1 MTGRARRGSRG
12 RAILSVEDTP
22 ADPMLHRLF
31 ARATPPVDADV
42 WARLRAL
49 SPLLRTFE
57 GDEATRLRERANGFL
72 KAKGIDAARDAP
84 VGDFERQ
91 LIAAFAAIPVLELGL
106 GWYGGWHGVI
116 VYPDEFVAPHA
127 FHDEA
132 GVAHEGERVL
142 AGESWD
148 RGPMILSLADVLGC
162 ARGDLLGNVVIH
174 ECAHKLD
181 QRNGEANGFPPLPAG
196 MAAHAWTAA
205 WQSAYDDLARRVD
218 AGEETAIDPYAAEEP
233 GEFFAVL
240 SEYFF
245 AEPLVVADEYP
256 GVYEQLRRFYGQD
269 PARRPAPEYP
279 EHEA

>member
-1 MTGRARRGSRG
+1 
-12 RAILSVEDTP
+12 
-22 ADPMLHRLF
+22 MLQRLF
-31 ARATPPVDADV
+31 NRTAAPIDDDA
-42 WARLRAL
+42 WAQLRAL
-49 SPLLRTFE
+49 SPLLRTIE
-57 GDEATRLRERANGFL
+57 GDEAARLRERANGFL
-72 KAKGIDAARDAP
+72 KAKGIDAAGGAQL
-84 VGDFERQ
+84 GDVERQ

-106 GWYGGWHGVI
+106 SWYDGWHGVI

-162 ARGDLLGNVVIH
+162 ARGELMGNVVIH

-181 QRNGEANGFPPLPAG
+181 QRNGDANGFPPLHSG
-196 MAAHAWTAA
+196 MAIGAWTAA
-205 WQSAYDDLARRVD
+205 WQAAYDDLARRVD

-245 AEPLVVADEYP
+245 AEPLVVADDYP
-256 GVYEQLRRFYGQD
+256 EVYEQLRLFYRQD
-269 PARRPAPEYP
+269 PARRPPPAYP
-279 EHEA
+279 DLFTGV

>member
-1 MTGRARRGSRG
+1 MLNRFFNRHAP
-12 RAILSVEDTP
+12 AIDDAAWT
-22 ADPMLHRLF
+22 RLC
-31 ARATPPVDADV
+31 
-42 WARLRAL
+42 AL
-49 SPLLRTFE
+49 SPLLCTFRGE
-57 GDEATRLRERANGFL
+57 GAERLRERAEGFL
-72 KAKGIDAARDAP
+72 KAKGVDAAGGAP

-106 GWYGGWHGVI
+106 GWYDGWHGVI

-127 FHDEA
+127 YQDEA

-162 ARGDLLGNVVIH
+162 ARGELIGNVVIH

-181 QRNGEANGFPPLPAG
+181 QRNGDANGFPPLPAG
-196 MAAHAWTAA
+196 MSARAWTAA
-205 WQSAYDDLARRVD
+205 WQAAYDDLVHRVD
-218 AGEETAIDPYAAEEP
+218 DGEETAIDPYATEEP

-245 AEPLVVADEYP
+245 AEPGLVAAEYP
-256 GVYEQLRRFYGQD
+256 AVFEQLRLFYRQD

-279 EHEA
+279 A